1 MSLSYSSRAS
11 RFSVLLPTG
20 ERRDSSYHWLSLARE
35 TTRAAAHCT
44 LCCGDILTF
53 LLLLGQ
59 WLQALFHLK
68 ILPQISKLH
77 EGIVL
82 LTVKSI
88 LFWDRV
94 ATCNSQRNINLIISS
109 RNCCTCILSLSC
121 RNFTVFCILTIYYTS
136 SDCLSLL
143 F

>member
-1 MSLSYSSRAS
+1 MSLSYRSHAS
-11 RFSVLLPTG
+11 RFPVLLPTG
-20 ERRDSSYHWLSLARE
+20 ERRDSSYHWLPLARE

-68 ILPQISKLH
+68 ICHKLTSCMIK
-77 EGIVL
+77 GIVL

-88 LFWDRV
+88 PFWDRV
-94 ATCNSQRNINLIISS
+94 ATCNSQWNINLHRTATLFLISLCFVYLLSII
-109 RNCCTCILSLSC
+109 ILQ
-121 RNFTVFCILTIYYTS
+121 IA
-136 SDCLSLL
+136 
-143 F
+143 